1 MNSTLATFDGL
12 ALARRRWPPTLDNG
26 AAARGSVVL
35 VHGLGEHI
43 GRYAHVA
50 AKLAAAGWAVSGC
63 DLRGHGHS
71 PGRRGDAP
79 DGEALLRDIA
89 ASLDAARAEAP
100 AGTPLVLLGHSLGGM
115 LSARFVAA
123 ALESPAPAWSRA
135 VDALLLSSPALD
147 PGLRP
152 HQKLMLAAA
161 RRLAPH
167 LQVGNGLDPAWICR
181 DPQVVADYLAD
192 PLVHDRV
199 SATVASLVVDGGAAV
214 IAAAPRWVTPTL
226 LQWAG
231 ADRCVSPAGSAAFA
245 AAAPRAALEHE
256 CYPGWSHEL
265 FNEPERER
273 PIGRVVAWLEARF
286 PPR

>member
-1 MNSTLATFDGL
+1 MNSTLATFDSL
-12 ALARRRWPPTLDNG
+12 ALARRRWPPTTEHL
-26 AAARGSVVL
+26 RGSLVL
-35 VHGLGEHI
+35 VHGLGEHL
-43 GRYAHVA
+43 GRYAPLA
-50 AKLAAAGWAVSGC
+50 TRLAAAGWAVSGC

-71 PGRRGDAP
+71 PGPRGDAP
-79 DGEALLRDIA
+79 EAESLLRDIA
-89 ASLDAARAEAP
+89 HAIDAARDEAP
-100 AGTPLVLLGHSLGGM
+100 PDVPLVLLGHSLGGL

-135 VDALLLSSPALD
+135 VDALVLSSPALD

-167 LQVGNGLDPAWICR
+167 LQIGNGLDPAWISR
-181 DPQVVADYLAD
+181 EPATVADYIAD

-199 SATVASLVVDGGAAV
+199 TATVASLIVDGGAAV
-214 IAAAPRWVTPTL
+214 LSAARRWTTPTL
-226 LQWAG
+226 LLWAG
-231 ADRCVSPAGSAAFA
+231 ADRCVAPAGSAAFA
-245 AAAPRAALEHE
+245 AAAPRAVLEHE

-273 PIGRVVAWLEARF
+273 PIARVLTWLEQRF
-286 PPR
+286 PAH